1 MRRVAVLCEV
11 LHPPLDEGVRIVAS
25 ELAGALS
32 RRVEVVLFGELDAE
46 VNGLPVRGVLHDRF
60 FAGAALARAL
70 VSERPDALLY
80 VPWTSLT
87 PRTFLRVAMLRRRLP
102 GAPVGVLALQP
113 RKAGALARLS
123 LCFGRP
129 DDLFAMGPE
138 VVRQAEALGLGCLR
152 LEGGVDLDRF
162 RPLGEEP
169 LSVLRRGLGLP
180 ASIYLVLHVGHL
192 QPTRGVLA
200 LKSLQAHGG
209 RWSWHGLRRL
219 GGGGPEGRPRTAQ
232 RPPAAQLPESPAP
245 SHLGG
250 DGRAHR
256 GEPRRVVEAPRSP
269 RGEGGRVIA
278 RDALSAA
285 VELALPPIAR
295 AASAPAG
302 RAPRDGTGDRAILDL
317 LRANKVPLVALAR
330 EREGGGDPL
339 WASIAAG
346 PIFAEAM
353 AAERDRR
360 ATLLAE
366 YRPVAR
372 ALESSGARP
381 VLHKTPAWFPYLSSN
396 LDVLVEPGR
405 LETSARVLAGLGH
418 IRLPHYREDHK
429 LLFRTFARGAPA
441 LSVHP
446 HETASW
452 RKVIVVR
459 G

>member
-192 QPTRGVLA
+192 KPTRGVLA
-200 LKSLQAHGG
+200 LKSLQA
-209 RWSWHGLRRL
+209 L
-219 GGGGPEGRPRTAQ
+219 GGIQTLLITSTSTQ
-232 RPPAAQLPESPAP
+232 
-245 SHLGG
+245 G
-250 DGRAHR
+250 DAGT
-256 GEPRRVVEAPRSP
+256 RRELQQAGV
-269 RGEGGRVIA
+269 RVI
-278 RDALSAA
+278 DHHLQN
-285 VELALPPIAR
+285 VEEYYR
-295 AASAPAG
+295 AADCYLFPVTSSL
-302 RAPRDGTGDRAILDL
+302 DAIEL
-317 LRANKVPLVALAR
+317 PLSVL
-330 EREGGGDPL
+330 
-339 WASIAAG
+339 
-346 PIFAEAM
+346 EAM
-353 AAERDRR
+353 ACEIPIVTTRFGGIPALMEGAGHGVVFVGSEEEVPR
-360 ATLLAE
+360 A
-366 YRPVAR
+366 
-372 ALESSGARP
+372 
-381 VLHKTPAWFPYLSSN
+381 
-396 LDVLVEPGR
+396 
-405 LETSARVLAGLGH
+405 VLA
-418 IRLPHYREDHK
+418 
-429 LLFRTFARGAPA
+429 
-441 LSVHP
+441 
-446 HETASW
+446 
-452 RKVIVVR
+452 
-459 G
+459 